1 MLIIVFTGD
10 DQGKANAA
18 FSIAKRSSHHL
29 RCGKNTLTHSV
40 LYDIV
45 IANHSAHRS
54 FCLLLLH
61 KNVLSINKAIIFLRR
76 LVMTAKGLL
85 MFVLAAVLLVGVLS
99 NPVHAQMI
107 GTVKDVETSVGS
119 SGKIDWTTSVI
130 TAVGIGAPPANPANP
145 AQARAMAERAAQVV
159 AYRNLLESVKGVR
172 VDSQTTVENFMV
184 TSDVIR
190 TQVSGFVQ
198 GAMIMDKKYM
208 SDGSVEVTVGMK
220 LTGALADQLLPKT
233 PPAAPMAVAPS
244 ASGQA
249 FTGLIVDA
257 RGLGVRPAMAPKVLN
272 EDGKEVY
279 GSAWI
284 NRDWAVREG
293 MVGYLKDQGQAQQN
307 PRVTDKPLMVKAIKT
322 TGDARVD
329 VVISNADA
337 AMLQGAAQNLSFL
350 EKCRVIILVD

>member
-1 MLIIVFTGD
+1 MRSGKTLLFIAIAAIIV
-10 DQGKANAA
+10 
-18 FSIAKRSSHHL
+18 
-29 RCGKNTLTHSV
+29 
-40 LYDIV
+40 V
-45 IANHSAHRS
+45 IAGGVASAQ
-54 FCLLLLH
+54 LL
-61 KNVLSINKAIIFLRR
+61 
-76 LVMTAKGLL
+76 
-85 MFVLAAVLLVGVLS
+85 
-99 NPVHAQMI
+99 

-119 SGKIDWTTSVI
+119 SGKIDWSTGVI

-159 AYRNLLESVKGVR
+159 AYRNLLEAVKGVR

-233 PPAAPMAVAPS
+233 PPVAPMAVTPGAG
-244 ASGQA
+244 GQA

-257 RGLGVRPAMAPKVLN
+257 RGLGVKPAMAPKVLN
-272 EDGKEVY
+272 EEGKEVY

-293 MVGYLKDQGQAQQN
+293 MVGYLKDPGQAQQN
-307 PRVTDKPLMVKAIKT
+307 PRVTDKPLLVKAVKT

>member
-1 MLIIVFTGD
+1 MMASRSGVVMVAVVALLALAGG
-10 DQGKANAA
+10 QAA
-18 FSIAKRSSHHL
+18 
-29 RCGKNTLTHSV
+29 
-40 LYDIV
+40 
-45 IANHSAHRS
+45 
-54 FCLLLLH
+54 
-61 KNVLSINKAIIFLRR
+61 
-76 LVMTAKGLL
+76 
-85 MFVLAAVLLVGVLS
+85 
-99 NPVHAQMI
+99 AQMV
-107 GTVKDVETSVGS
+107 GTIKDVETSVGS
-119 SGKIDWTTSVI
+119 SGKVDWTTGVV

-159 AYRNLLESVKGVR
+159 AYRNLLEAIKGVR

-198 GAMIMDKKYM
+198 GATIMDKKYM

-220 LTGALADQLLPKT
+220 LTGALAEQLLPQT
-233 PPAAPMAVAPS
+233 LSAQPTGIAAPGG
-244 ASGQA
+244 SGQA

-284 NRDWAVREG
+284 NREWAVREG
-293 MVGYLKDQGQAQQN
+293 MVGYLKDPVQAQQN
-307 PRVTDKPLMVKAIKT
+307 PRVTDKPLLVKALKT

-337 AMLQGAAQNLSFL
+337 AMLHGASQNMSFL
-350 EKCRVIILVD
+350 EKCRVIVLVD

>member
-1 MLIIVFTGD
+1 MRG
-10 DQGKANAA
+10 GRKA
-18 FSIAKRSSHHL
+18 S
-29 RCGKNTLTHSV
+29 
-40 LYDIV
+40 
-45 IANHSAHRS
+45 
-54 FCLLLLH
+54 
-61 KNVLSINKAIIFLRR
+61 
-76 LVMTAKGLL
+76 
-85 MFVLAAVLLVGVLS
+85 FVLLAVVIMALMGSSAFAQLV
-99 NPVHAQMI
+99 

-119 SGKIDWTTSVI
+119 SGKIDWTTGVI
-130 TAVGIGAPPANPANP
+130 TAVGIGAPPAQPANA

-159 AYRNLLESVKGVR
+159 AYRNLLEAVKGVR
-172 VDSQTTVENFMV
+172 IDSTTTVENFMV

-198 GAMIMDKKYM
+198 GAMVMDKKYM

-220 LTGALADQLLPKT
+220 LTGALADSLLPKA
-233 PPAAPMAVAPS
+233 PPAPPTGIVATPG
-244 ASGQA
+244 AAGQT

-293 MVGYLKDQGQAQQN
+293 MAGYLKDPLQAQQN
-307 PRVTDKPLMVKAIKT
+307 PRVTDKPLLVKAIKAS
-322 TGDARVD
+322 GDARVD
-329 VVISNADA
+329 LVISNADA

-350 EKCRVIILVD
+350 EKCKVIILVD

>member
-1 MLIIVFTGD
+1 MRV
-10 DQGKANAA
+10 GK
-18 FSIAKRSSHHL
+18 K
-29 RCGKNTLTHSV
+29 V
-40 LYDIV
+40 L
-45 IANHSAHRS
+45 
-54 FCLLLLH
+54 
-61 KNVLSINKAIIFLRR
+61 
-76 LVMTAKGLL
+76 
-85 MFVLAAVLLVGVLS
+85 FVLLAVVIMALMGGSAFAQLV
-99 NPVHAQMI
+99 

-119 SGKIDWTTSVI
+119 SGKIDWTTGVI
-130 TAVGIGAPPANPANP
+130 TAVGIGAPPAQPANA

-159 AYRNLLESVKGVR
+159 AYRNLLEAVKGVR
-172 VDSQTTVENFMV
+172 IDSTTTVENFMV

-198 GAMIMDKKYM
+198 GAMVMDKKYM

-220 LTGALADQLLPKT
+220 LTGALADSLLPKT
-233 PPAAPMAVAPS
+233 PSAPPTGIVATPGAA
-244 ASGQA
+244 GQA

-293 MVGYLKDQGQAQQN
+293 MAGYLKDPLQAQQN
-307 PRVTDKPLMVKAIKT
+307 PRVTDKPLLVKAIKAS
-322 TGDARVD
+322 GDARVD

-350 EKCRVIILVD
+350 EKCKVIILVD